1 MIRFFLGMRYIMG
14 FVSFAVFCGA
24 LLMFWEGGLAL
35 VNAVTF
41 VRTDSQASVIAA
53 VLSSTDKFLF
63 GLVLLIFAYAI
74 IFGFM
79 LDLTPETR
87 RKVPNWMIL
96 NTVAEL
102 KNLFFQVIILYLVVH
117 FATLVADTND
127 MLDWNALV
135 LPGAIF
141 LLAGAMKLVASA
153 TNDDGSHDA

>member
-1 MIRFFLGMRYIMG
+1 MIRFFLGIRYIMG
-14 FVSFAVFCGA
+14 VVSLGVLCGA
-24 LLMFWEGGLAL
+24 LLMFWEGGLQL
-35 VNAVTF
+35 RNAFIF

-53 VLSSTDKFLF
+53 VLGSTDKFLF
-63 GLVLLIFAYAI
+63 GLVLIIFAYAI

-87 RKVPNWMIL
+87 KKVPNWMVL

-117 FATLVADTND
+117 YATLVAETDS
-127 MLDWNALV
+127 MLSWEALV

-153 TNDDGSHDA
+153 TGHEPPSE